1 MPFILFAKRVSL
13 VCAKLIV
20 LAKFVVL
27 CIHTVFYKYE
37 FPKCFLSHDYQLITP
52 DVFYCLCLKRKR
64 QMSSF
69 SSALPCITIFQYLS
83 CFTKIEQWQ
92 GLRGPIWSG
101 FLVNVLYCIC
111 PLHFAAVI
119 VWAPQH
125 SPVEVW
131 NMTNYFASHTQ
142 DCQRKWR
149 SLPLHLNTNVFILW
163 FSYIY
168 CTAQIWKIWNNVF
181 CKDMSVKMRV

>member
-1 MPFILFAKRVSL
+1 MPFILFAPRVSF
-13 VCAKLIV
+13 VCAKLIEI

-27 CIHTVFYKYE
+27 CIHTVQCSINMHSHNVFSAMITSLSPLTSFTVQYMFSGIHTVQCSINMHSYNVFSAMITSLSPLTYFFVQYMSSVYIQYCTVFYKYE

-92 GLRGPIWSG
+92 GLRGPI
-101 FLVNVLYCIC
+101 
-111 PLHFAAVI
+111 
-119 VWAPQH
+119 
-125 SPVEVW
+125 
-131 NMTNYFASHTQ
+131 
-142 DCQRKWR
+142 
-149 SLPLHLNTNVFILW
+149 
-163 FSYIY
+163 
-168 CTAQIWKIWNNVF
+168 
-181 CKDMSVKMRV
+181 